1 MEKEIG
7 LETEFR
13 EAFMNVLD
21 FLESSNIPIEAI
33 YENKKPKFLPDNISR
48 DWDTIQ
54 QWYSEEEKREK
65 ETGEIML
72 Y

>member
-33 YENKKPKFLPDNISR
+33 YKNKKPKFLPDNISR
-48 DWDTIQ
+48 DWDIVQ
-54 QWYSEEEKREK
+54 EYYRQEEEEEKEAGVPIL
-65 ETGEIML
+65 T
-72 Y
+72 